1 MISKSKSFALVGI
14 EAYAVTIEADLTAGL
29 PTFDIVGLPD
39 AAIKEAKERVKA
51 ALRNSGFS
59 LPPQKII
66 VNLAPADIKKEGSS
80 FDLAIAIALL
90 ISDKKIQQSSVEDF
104 AFFGEL
110 SLAGELKKTNGI
122 LSLAL
127 GAAEAGIKNIIV
139 PKENAI
145 EASLAEGITVYG
157 AENLFEVFS
166 FLTGETKLT
175 PTETDTESVIKN
187 NISYDVDFAEVKG
200 QPLLKRALEIAAA
213 GGHNVIIM
221 GSPGSGK
228 SMLAKRIPT
237 ILPDM
242 NINEAIE
249 TTRIYSAAGMLT
261 EDTPVISARPFR
273 SPHHNISTSGLIGGG
288 SDSRP
293 GEVSL
298 AHNGVL
304 FLDEFLEFGPKSME
318 SMRQPVE
325 DGKVTIS
332 RAASTNTYPCK
343 MMLVL
348 AANPCPCGYHGDK
361 RRRCT
366 CSQNAINKYLSKLSG
381 PLLDRIDIQV
391 EASSLSFDT
400 LSEAKGESSEDIKK
414 RVTRARLI
422 QKERFESD
430 TRLNSD
436 MKTED
441 DFKRYCPLDD
451 DCKALLENAFKVLG
465 LSMRGYNSLM
475 TVTRTIADLDGA
487 KDINITHLSEAISY
501 RRLENKYWNR

>member
-1 MISKSKSFALVGI
+1 MISKSRSFALIGI
-14 EAYAVTIEADLTAGL
+14 EAFTVTIEADLAAGL
-29 PTFDIVGLPD
+29 PAFDIVGLPD
-39 AAIKEAKERVKA
+39 AAIKEAKERVRA

-66 VNLAPADIKKEGSS
+66 VNLAPADIKKEGSG
-80 FDLAIAIALL
+80 FDLAIALALL
-90 ISDKKIQQSSVEDF
+90 VADKKLPQSTLDDF

-110 SLAGELKKTNGI
+110 SLAGEIKEINGI

-127 GAAEAGIKNIIV
+127 GAAENGIKNIIV
-139 PKENAI
+139 PSGNAL
-145 EASLAEGITVYG
+145 EASLADGINVYA
-157 AENLFEVFS
+157 AENLYEVFE
-166 FLTGETKLT
+166 FLKGDKKIE
-175 PTETDTESVIKN
+175 PTVSDTEALIKSN
-187 NISYDVDFAEVKG
+187 AVYDVDFSDVKG
-200 QPLLKRALEIAAA
+200 QPLLKRAMEIAAA

-242 NINEAIE
+242 NLNEAIE
-249 TTRIYSAAGMLT
+249 TTRVYSAAGLLSK
-261 EDTPVISARPFR
+261 ETPVIASRPFR
-273 SPHHNISTSGLIGGG
+273 SPHHNISVAGLIGGG
-288 SDSRP
+288 TDSKP

-298 AHNGVL
+298 SHNGVL
-304 FLDEFLEFGPKSME
+304 FLDEFLEFPPKALE
-318 SMRQPVE
+318 GMRQPLE
-325 DGKVTIS
+325 DGKVTIA
-332 RAASTNTYPCK
+332 RASSSNTYPCK
-343 MMLVL
+343 IMLVL

-366 CSQNAINKYLSKLSG
+366 CSQNAINKYLAKLSG

-391 EASSLSFDT
+391 EASSLTFDT
-400 LSEAKGESSEDIKK
+400 LSEAKGESSDKIKK
-414 RVTRARLI
+414 RVSRARLI
-422 QKERFESD
+422 QKERFKSD

-436 MKTED
+436 MKTEE
-441 DFKRYCPLDD
+441 DFKKFCPLDE
-451 DCKALLENAFKVLG
+451 DCRNLLENAFKVLG

-487 KDINITHLSEAISY
+487 KNINVTHLSEAISY

>member
-1 MISKSKSFALVGI
+1 MISRSKSFALTGI
-14 EAYAVTIEADLTAGL
+14 EALPVTVEADLTQGL
-29 PTFDIVGLPD
+29 PAFDIVGLPD
-39 AAIKEAKERVKA
+39 AAIKEAKERVRA
-51 ALRNSGFS
+51 ALRNSSFS

-66 VNLAPADIKKEGSS
+66 VNLAPADIKKEGSG
-80 FDLAIAIALL
+80 FDLAIAMALL
-90 ISDKKIQQSSVEDF
+90 VADGKITQDSLNDF

-110 SLAGELKKTNGI
+110 SLAGEIKKINGI
-122 LSLAL
+122 LSLAI
-127 GAAEAGIKNIIV
+127 ASAQNGIKSIIV
-139 PKENAI
+139 PKENAV

-157 AENLFEVFS
+157 AENLYEVYQ
-166 FLTGETKLT
+166 FLSGKVKIE
-175 PTETDTESVIKN
+175 PTITDTGTLIKN
-187 NISYDVDFAEVKG
+187 NLSYDVDFSDVKG
-200 QPLLKRALEIAAA
+200 QPLLKRAMEIAAA

-228 SMLAKRIPT
+228 SMLAKRIHT

-261 EDTPVISARPFR
+261 QDTPVIAVRPFR
-273 SPHHNISTSGLIGGG
+273 APHHNISTAGLIGGG
-288 SDSRP
+288 SDSKP

-304 FLDEFLEFGPKSME
+304 FLDEFLEFAPKSME
-318 SMRQPVE
+318 GMRQPIE

-332 RAASTNTYPCK
+332 RAASSNTYPCK

-366 CSQNAINKYLSKLSG
+366 CSQTAINKYLSKLSG

-400 LSEAKGESSEDIKK
+400 LSEAKGESSSDIKE

-422 QKERFESD
+422 QKERYKSD
-430 TRLNSD
+430 TFLNSD
-436 MKTED
+436 LKTED
-441 DFKRYCPLDD
+441 DFKKYCPLDE
-451 DCKALLENAFKVLG
+451 DCRNLLENAFKVLG

-475 TVTRTIADLDGA
+475 TVTRTIADLEGA
-487 KDINITHLSEAISY
+487 EKINITHLSEAISY

>member
-29 PTFDIVGLPD
+29 PSFDIVGLPD

-166 FLTGETKLT
+166 FLTGEIKLT

-187 NISYDVDFAEVKG
+187 SISYDVDFSEVKG

-343 MMLVL
+343 TMLVL

-391 EASSLSFDT
+391 EASSLTFDT

-441 DFKRYCPLDD
+441 DFKRYCHLDD

-475 TVTRTIADLDGA
+475 TVTRTIADLEGS

>member
-1 MISKSKSFALVGI
+1 MISKSKSFTLIGI
-14 EAYAVTIEADLTAGL
+14 ESLPVTVEADLTAGL
-29 PTFDIVGLPD
+29 PAFDIVGLPD
-39 AAIKEAKERVKA
+39 AAIKEAKERVRA
-51 ALRNSGFS
+51 ALRNSSFS

-66 VNLAPADIKKEGSS
+66 VNLAPADIKKEGST
-80 FDLAIAIALL
+80 FDLAIALSLL
-90 ISDKKIQQSSVEDF
+90 VADKKIPQAALDGF

-110 SLAGELKKTNGI
+110 SLAGEIKKINGI
-122 LSLAL
+122 LSLAM
-127 GAAEAGIKNIIV
+127 GCAKEGIKNIIV

-145 EASLAEGITVYG
+145 EASFAEGVNVYG
-157 AENLFEVFS
+157 AENLYEAIM
-166 FLTGETKLT
+166 FLTGKKPIA
-175 PTETDTESVIKN
+175 PTVTDTELLIKN
-187 NISYDVDFAEVKG
+187 NMVYDVDFSDVKG

-242 NINEAIE
+242 NISEAIE
-249 TTRIYSAAGMLT
+249 TTRIYSAAGLLT
-261 EDTPVISARPFR
+261 EDAPVISARPFR
-273 SPHHNISTSGLIGGG
+273 SPHHNISTSGLIGGS

-318 SMRQPVE
+318 AMRQPIE

-332 RAASTNTYPCK
+332 RASATNTYPCK
-343 MMLVL
+343 TMLVL

-400 LSEAKGESSEDIKK
+400 LSETKGESSADIKK

-422 QKERFESD
+422 QKERFGSD

-441 DFKRYCPLDD
+441 DFNRYCPLDE
-451 DCKALLENAFKVLG
+451 DCKNLLENAFKVLG

-475 TVTRTIADLDGA
+475 TVTRTIADLDGSA
-487 KDINITHLSEAISY
+487 KINMTHLSEAISY

>member
-1 MISKSKSFALVGI
+1 M
-14 EAYAVTIEADLTAGL
+14 D
-29 PTFDIVGLPD
+29 
-39 AAIKEAKERVKA
+39 
-51 ALRNSGFS
+51 FS
-59 LPPQKII
+59 
-66 VNLAPADIKKEGSS
+66 
-80 FDLAIAIALL
+80 
-90 ISDKKIQQSSVEDF
+90 
-104 AFFGEL
+104 
-110 SLAGELKKTNGI
+110 
-122 LSLAL
+122 
-127 GAAEAGIKNIIV
+127 
-139 PKENAI
+139 
-145 EASLAEGITVYG
+145 
-157 AENLFEVFS
+157 
-166 FLTGETKLT
+166 
-175 PTETDTESVIKN
+175 
-187 NISYDVDFAEVKG
+187 EVKG

-343 MMLVL
+343 TMLVP
-348 AANPCPCGYHGDK
+348 AAITEIKEEGVPA
-361 RRRCT
+361 RRT
-366 CSQNAINKYLSKLSG
+366 
-381 PLLDRIDIQV
+381 P
-391 EASSLSFDT
+391 
-400 LSEAKGESSEDIKK
+400 
-414 RVTRARLI
+414 
-422 QKERFESD
+422 
-430 TRLNSD
+430 
-436 MKTED
+436 
-441 DFKRYCPLDD
+441 
-451 DCKALLENAFKVLG
+451 
-465 LSMRGYNSLM
+465 
-475 TVTRTIADLDGA
+475 
-487 KDINITHLSEAISY
+487 
-501 RRLENKYWNR
+501 